1 MSEIKGGIRTSS
13 NSQRDNKR
21 YVLERVV
28 RVDADSASPDI
39 VHTKLKGALFKNDL
53 TALIFFRYH
62 SKSFLLEFD

>member
-28 RVDADSASPDI
+28 SERP
-39 VHTKLKGALFKNDL
+39 
-53 TALIFFRYH
+53 
-62 SKSFLLEFD
+62 SKELQLPE